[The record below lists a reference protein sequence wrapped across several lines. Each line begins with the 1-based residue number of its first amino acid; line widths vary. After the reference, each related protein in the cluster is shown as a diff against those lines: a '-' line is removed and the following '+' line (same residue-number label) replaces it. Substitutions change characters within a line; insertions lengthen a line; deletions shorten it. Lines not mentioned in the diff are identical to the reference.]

1 MVPFGLVLLAA
12 LPRASGQCT
21 GVTAPANGALGDC
34 PPDGTLA
41 DGGWCLLTC
50 NSGFRLTG
58 GQPSCARS
66 ASGQCPLA
74 EDSGTFTDAKG
85 EPCTGWAQ
93 ANRPG
98 QTCAEAG
105 AGWAY
110 SAADIELVTFF
121 CPVTCEAVPAACFD
135 HVLYPACADDLGYSA
150 VHPTLGA
157 LACADWAR
165 YDCTTSGFEPADQAE
180 LIAKCPASCH
190 ACVPRSFA
198 VQGIRP
204 PEARRDA
211 RTPTAPRHYAMRA
224 NFQCKFSV
232 SLGSYW
238 MTDSQ
243 GPTVIASLTLRDRL
257 QLTMQT
263 GWTRKTTGAQAGV
276 LRSVM
281 TTRK

>member
-1 MVPFGLVLLAA
+1 V
-12 LPRASGQCT
+12 Q
-21 GVTAPANGALGDC
+21 
-34 PPDGTLA
+34 
-41 DGGWCLLTC
+41 
-50 NSGFRLTG
+50 
-58 GQPSCARS
+58 GQPCALW
-66 ASGQCPLA
+66 GP
-74 EDSGTFTDAKG
+74 G
-85 EPCTGWAQ
+85 
-93 ANRPG
+93 NRPG